1 MIAPTRPGKGTCERI
16 KAVRAAPR
24 SITRRANP
32 PDKFA
37 LEGFSES
44 PAKEVAPFGISV
56 TIVEPGPF
64 RTDFL
69 TAQSLRF
76 GDNAVPDYDDRRA
89 QLRAGLEERDGSTT
103 TTLSFLASE
112 RCERPP
118 ADLT

>member
-1 MIAPTRPGKGTCERI
+1 
-16 KAVRAAPR
+16 
-24 SITRRANP
+24 
-32 PDKFA
+32 
-37 LEGFSES
+37 
-44 PAKEVAPFGISV
+44 V

-64 RTDFL
+64 RTNFL

-118 ADLT
+118 RISPESRIAVGESGRITRVFFDWRA